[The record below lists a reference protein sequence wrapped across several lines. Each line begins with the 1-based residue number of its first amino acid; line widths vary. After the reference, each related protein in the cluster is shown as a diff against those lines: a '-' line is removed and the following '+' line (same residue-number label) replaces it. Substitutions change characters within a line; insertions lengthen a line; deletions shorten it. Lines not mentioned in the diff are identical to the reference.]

1 MREAEANNNHE
12 VAEELGKLQR
22 DVEGLTAKAT
32 VLSIDDVTDDRF
44 KFEDQ
49 KRKIGQRIYQVTAG
63 KKLEAAKAE
72 YTATKHELADLVR
85 RLGTS
90 EEKQQFEEHM
100 GQDFA
105 VTVSNNLE
113 RVRAANATLNRLQF
127 QILIRTPEFLMG
139 MFGSLAERRSTM
151 NNPSLANNLIETGQL
166 HIQKEEWDA
175 LRVVVWR
182 LWHLV
187 PEEARTAPGLRQF
200 TGIV

>member
-1 MREAEANNNHE
+1 M
-12 VAEELGKLQR
+12 
-22 DVEGLTAKAT
+22 EGLTAKAT

-90 EEKQQFEEHM
+90 KEQQQFEEHM
-100 GQDFA
+100 AQDFA

-127 QILIRTPEFLMG
+127 QILIWTPEFLMG
-139 MFGSLAERRSTM
+139 MFGESCRE
-151 NNPSLANNLIETGQL
+151 
-166 HIQKEEWDA
+166 QKHHA
-175 LRVVVWR
+175 QPKPR
-182 LWHLV
+182 
-187 PEEARTAPGLRQF
+187 
-200 TGIV
+200 